1 MTAINPHAPAAH
13 VPDRADS
20 DDREFYGPGH
30 GHDHPP
36 HLAHHFDT
44 PEQQFDSAKMGM
56 WAFLATEILMFGGLF
71 CAYAVYRFNNP
82 DVFRVGEHHLN
93 TTLGAINTLV
103 LIASSLTMA
112 LAVRAAQLGQKT
124 YLILMLSI
132 SLIGGTGFLC
142 IKSVEYYA
150 KWEHGLFPG
159 RYNVYDRVQNEKGF
173 LEHVVAEEQGG
184 HADTKE
190 GVEHGPAGNTPT
202 LLKGDM
208 GHEVDK
214 GQDQVPGPG
223 DNKHRPDGETAPGGQ
238 PPQKV
243 APLMGYSQ
251 YSGTKAST
259 APTTANDASAISGA
273 VADGRNQNPT
283 IAQERGTLAHDPA
296 GSTTQQATTQQ
307 ATTQSAAGAAPAAP
321 AAGRQITDLGPD
333 YFDPHFGTGD
343 AAKIRPG
350 FNSKLGTVAPVHQS
364 HPVVEYQDLDIKEQS
379 NVKAFF
385 NIYFLMT
392 GLHGVHVIVGM
403 GLMTWLLIR
412 ATKGEFGPAYYT
424 PVDLVGLYWHL
435 VDIIW
440 IFLFPLLYLIH

>member
-1 MTAINPHAPAAH
+1 MTAINPHSAPAPARDMAH
-13 VPDRADS
+13 DSADH
-20 DDREFYGPGH
+20 EFG

-71 CAYAVYRFNNP
+71 CAYAVYRYNNP

-93 TTLGAINTLV
+93 TALGATNTVV
-103 LIASSLTMA
+103 LLASSLTMA

-132 SLIGGTGFLC
+132 TLLGGVGFMC

-150 KWEHGLFPG
+150 KYEHGLFPG
-159 RYNVYDRVQNEKGF
+159 RYNSYDRVQNEKGF
-173 LEHVVAEEQGG
+173 LEHVVGAEEGG
-184 HADTKE
+184 HAQSKE

-208 GHEVDK
+208 GKEVENQ
-214 GQDQVPGPG
+214 GQVDGPG
-223 DNKHRPDGETAPGGQ
+223 DEKHRPTDETAPGGG
-238 PPQKV
+238 PPEKV
-243 APLMGYSQ
+243 APLMGYSG
-251 YSGTKAST
+251 YAATRSST
-259 APTTANDASAISGA
+259 APTTANDATAVSGA
-273 VADGRNQNPT
+273 IADGENQNPS
-283 IAQERGTLAHDPA
+283 IGQERGTLAENPA
-296 GSTTQQATTQQ
+296 GDTAEQAT
-307 ATTQSAAGAAPAAP
+307 APSNP

-333 YFDPHFGTGD
+333 YFDPHYGTGD
-343 AAKIRPG
+343 AAKIRPA
-350 FNSKLGTVAPVHQS
+350 FNSKLGTVAPVHNS

-403 GLMTWLLIR
+403 GLITWILVR
-412 ATKGEFGPAYYT
+412 ATKGTFGPAYYT
-424 PVDLVGLYWHL
+424 PVDLIGLYWHL